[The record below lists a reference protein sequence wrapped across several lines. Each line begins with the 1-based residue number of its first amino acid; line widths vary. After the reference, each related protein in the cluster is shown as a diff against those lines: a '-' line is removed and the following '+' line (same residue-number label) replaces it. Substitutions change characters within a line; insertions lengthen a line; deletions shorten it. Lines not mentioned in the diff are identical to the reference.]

1 MTQSTETGAPFALM
15 AFAMASA
22 SPSGKSESACPCMI
36 SEGTLMRSATALGDR
51 SVSSAR
57 AAASGFPLTATR
69 WYISQSCFSRLSQPP
84 PVVRK
89 IPAQSFLKT
98 PSGNSASARFQYVIS
113 GAMAST
119 RRSYP
124 AASSEIA
131 PP

>member
-1 MTQSTETGAPFALM
+1 M
-15 AFAMASA
+15 SA
-22 SPSGKSESACPCMI
+22 
-36 SEGTLMRSATALGDR
+36 GTSMRSATALGER

-69 WYISQSCFSRLSQPP
+69 SYIAQSRFSNFWQPP
-84 PVVRK
+84 PVVTK

-98 PSGNSASARFQYVIS
+98 PSGKSASARFQYVIC

-119 RRSYP
+119 RLSYP
-124 AASSEIA
+124 AARSAAA